1 MMVVCETSHGEKVI
15 CNSKEEI
22 ANIIRRG
29 SEFPEGDEIWIG
41 AADDE
46 YPFLTLL
53 VKGPYAC
60 VHYYLNQDG
69 CVWQS
74 YSDFDQEITFLTE
87 ILSEIKLSKTN
98 FSAYELP
105 RRMFQYYGTYV
116 GEIIDEENNELVC
129 AVLSKWK
136 GIYHWSAVYA
146 DLQSLEQGL

>member
-1 MMVVCETSHGEKVI
+1 MIVVCEANCSKRVI

-22 ANIIRRG
+22 TNIIRRG

-53 VKGPYAC
+53 VKEPYAC

-74 YSDFDQEITFLTE
+74 YSDFDQEITFLT
-87 ILSEIKLSKTN
+87 
-98 FSAYELP
+98 
-105 RRMFQYYGTYV
+105 GH
-116 GEIIDEENNELVC
+116 GDDEWTAPGDTIV
-129 AVLSKWK
+129 
-136 GIYHWSAVYA
+136 
-146 DLQSLEQGL
+146 SLEAALKCMEEFFDSMKRPECIQWQELWEEASSDN